1 MDKEIWKDI
10 AGYEKMYQVSNL
22 GRVRSLDRYSWNG
35 YKYWLQRGK
44 ILKPCQQKSG
54 YLNVDLSDGHSKSHK
69 YRVHRLV
76 AQAFIPNPNNYPQVN
91 HKDEDKSNNKVE
103 NLEWCTAKYNLN
115 YGHHNKKAANTR
127 MKNGFEKI
135 AIKNGRMVS
144 KPVIQLT
151 LDGKI
156 IKYYNSQSEAARK
169 NNIKSGGISDC
180 CNKKIKYYKGYL
192 WEFA

>member
-1 MDKEIWKDI
+1 MKEIWKDI

-76 AQAFIPNPNNYPQVN
+76 AQAFIPNPNNLPCVN
-91 HKDEDKSNNKVE
+91 HKDENPQNNKAL
-103 NLEWCTAKYNLN
+103 NLEWCDYRYNNN
-115 YGHHNKKAANTR
+115 YGNHNLKMSLTRQKK
-127 MKNGFEKI
+127 KYKSI
-135 AIKNGRMVS
+135 AIRNGRKAS
-144 KPVIQLT
+144 KKVKQLD
-151 LDGKI
+151 LNGKLLHI
-156 IKYYNSQSEAARK
+156 YPSQTEAARK
-169 NNIKSGGISDC
+169 TGSKRNGISDC
-180 CNKKIKYYKGYL
+180 CRGKHKSHNGYL
-192 WEFA
+192 WEYA

>member
-1 MDKEIWKDI
+1 MNKEIWKDI

-35 YKYWLQRGK
+35 YKYWLQKGK

-54 YLNVDLSDGHSKSHK
+54 YLNVDLSNGHSKSHK

-103 NLEWCTAKYNLN
+103 KLE
-115 YGHHNKKAANTR
+115 
-127 MKNGFEKI
+127 
-135 AIKNGRMVS
+135 
-144 KPVIQLT
+144 
-151 LDGKI
+151 
-156 IKYYNSQSEAARK
+156 
-169 NNIKSGGISDC
+169 
-180 CNKKIKYYKGYL
+180 
-192 WEFA
+192 